1 MSSLPEAPR
10 KLAKASFDTLYDR
23 PHPARYFSALRP
35 LEYKIPAYAQPVIE
49 ECVSAL
55 AELRGK
61 QKITVL
67 DLCSGYGINGALLKY
82 DVSMDELYKLYD
94 DRGAQP
100 NLEKRLSRDREF
112 LEKRKRTDRDI
123 VVISQD
129 VALNA
134 LNYAESVGLADAT
147 IKANLERRPL
157 RGNEACLI
165 EDVDLITVTGGL
177 SYIGS
182 ATFERVLGAVKRSP
196 WVLFFPLRH
205 TPVHEIRDTIASF
218 GLDVED
224 APRPVPQRRFKDEHE
239 RRAILAESGQDATI
253 PRDWAF
259 GAYLEAK
266 LCLARPAA
274 DIGALPLRRL
284 LSEAFDAGSR
294 GAESAA

>member
-55 AELRGK
+55 AGLRGK

-67 DLCSGYGINGALLKY
+67 DLCGGYGVNGGLLKY

-112 LEKRKRTDRDI
+112 LKKRKRTDRDI

-129 VALNA
+129 IALNA
-134 LNYAESVGLADAT
+134 LNYAESVGFADAT
-147 IKANLERRPL
+147 IKANLERRSL
-157 RGNEACLI
+157 RGNEARLI

-182 ATFERVLGAVKRSP
+182 ATFERVLGAVKQSP
-196 WVLFFPLRH
+196 WVLFFPLQH

-224 APRPVPQRRFKDEHE
+224 TPRPVPQRRFKDERE
-239 RRAILAESGQDATI
+239 RRAVLAESGQNATI

-259 GAYLEAK
+259 GSYLEAK

-274 DIGALPLRRL
+274 DIDALPLHRL

-294 GAESAA
+294 GTESAA

>member
-1 MSSLPEAPR
+1 MSSLSEAPR

-23 PHPARYFSALRP
+23 PHPGRYFSALRP

-67 DLCSGYGINGALLKY
+67 DLCSGYGINGGLLKY

-112 LEKRKRTDRDI
+112 LKKRKRTDRDI

-129 VALNA
+129 IALNA
-134 LNYAESVGLADAT
+134 LNYAESVGFADAT
-147 IKANLERRPL
+147 IKANLERRSL

-196 WVLFFPLRH
+196 WVLFFPLQH
-205 TPVHEIRDTIASF
+205 TAVQEIRDTAASF

-224 APRPVPQRRFKDEHE
+224 APRPVPQRRFKDERE

-274 DIGALPLRRL
+274 DIGALPLRHL
-284 LSEAFDAGSR
+284 LSEAFNAGSR
-294 GAESAA
+294 SAESAA